1 VAKCQR
7 KDHIWPLIALKAAK
21 SRKSF
26 SCFTKYMEIDNL
38 LFRGVC
44 YMPGLVSPFTALS
57 PSFQETAGPSRDAAE
72 INAMLQKQ
80 EENVGLLLGNLLRE
94 VEQDQDVQ
102 IGTRV
107 SEIDLLNGRI
117 QDITDFIEAL
127 EKELA
132 KPENK
137 TIDLLSR
144 ADLVHRLHGHFPN
157 SMLDRTSW
165 TRAEAESLSKTMGRN
180 TDNLGRSVHSLT
192 LKLNQAV
199 ERRSELAPQFR
210 KLFDMLDQMMRTI
223 ARNQRPG

>member
-1 VAKCQR
+1 
-7 KDHIWPLIALKAAK
+7 
-21 SRKSF
+21 
-26 SCFTKYMEIDNL
+26 
-38 LFRGVC
+38 
-44 YMPGLVSPFTALS
+44 MPGLVSPFTALS